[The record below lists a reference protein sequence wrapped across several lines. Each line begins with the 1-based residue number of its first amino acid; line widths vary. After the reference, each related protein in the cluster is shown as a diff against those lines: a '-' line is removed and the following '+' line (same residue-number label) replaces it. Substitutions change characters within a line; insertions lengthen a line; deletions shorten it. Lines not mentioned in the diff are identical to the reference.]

1 MSNRSLKISIQS
13 SILKWARESS
23 GEDIERVA
31 KKLKVEIQEIK
42 RWESQESLI
51 TISKLRNLAKIY
63 KRPLAVFFLS
73 KKPDE
78 KLPNDYRVLPENQD
92 TPLSKVTKLAIR
104 KIQHLQFIAMELS
117 GLINQETKYKAVKID
132 ASVGPEDLAEQM
144 RSQINVTPK
153 QQFGLKKDASALALW
168 KKTIEDIGILVFQM
182 SVPVEEIRGFSLIE
196 TNQPVITINIKDSIR
211 ARIFSLFH
219 EYCHILLN
227 DAGFCDLGEEYY
239 SSGHIKTIEEYCN
252 HFAGAFLVPKNTL
265 LTHPLIKKIED
276 YEEDSGEA
284 LKQVSNNFKVSQEV
298 ILRRLLMLKKISRQY
313 YLDKRDQLKN
323 DFKKI
328 KSYKGKKRWLVPYKK
343 CVQERGAYFITM
355 VFEARTQ
362 GLITIRDMVDYLGV
376 KRKHIS
382 KVEKFLFSL

>member
-23 GEDIERVA
+23 GENIERVA

-42 RWESQESLI
+42 KWESQESLI
-51 TISKLRNLAKIY
+51 TIGKLRNLAKIY

-73 KKPDE
+73 KKPYE
-78 KLPNDYRVLPENQD
+78 KLPNDYRVLPENQGR
-92 TPLSKVTKLAIR
+92 PLLRVTKLAIR
-104 KIQHLQFIAMELS
+104 KIQHLQVIATELS
-117 GLINQETKYKAVKID
+117 ELLNQEAKYKVIKIG
-132 ASVGPEDLAEQM
+132 ASVGPEELAEQTRLQM
-144 RSQINVTPK
+144 NITLK
-153 QQFGLKKDASALALW
+153 QQIELKNDTSALALW
-168 KKTIEDIGILVFQM
+168 KKAIEDTGILVFQM
-182 SVPVEEIRGFSLIE
+182 SVPVDEIRGFSLIE
-196 TNQPVITINIKDSIR
+196 TNQPVIAINIKDSVR
-211 ARIFSLFH
+211 ARIFSIFH

-239 SSGHIKTIEEYCN
+239 SSGHIKTIEEFCN

-276 YEEDSGEA
+276 NEEDLDEA
-284 LKQVSNNFKVSQEV
+284 IKKISNNFKVSQEV
-298 ILRRLLMLKKISRQY
+298 ILRRLLMFKRISKQY
-313 YLDKRDQLKN
+313 YLDKRAQLKK

-328 KSYKGKKRWLVPYKK
+328 KSFEGKKRWLVPYKK
-343 CVQERGAYFITM
+343 CVQERGTNFIAM

-362 GLITIRDMVDYLGV
+362 SLITIRDMVDYLGV

-382 KVEKFLFSL
+382 KVEKFLFS

>member
-13 SILKWARESS
+13 SILKWAREST

-78 KLPNDYRVLPENQD
+78 KLPNDYRVLPENQGS
-92 TPLSKVTKLAIR
+92 PLSKVTKLAIR
-104 KIQHLQFIAMELS
+104 KIQHLQFIATELS
-117 GLINQETKYKAVKID
+117 GLLNQETKYKAVKIGT
-132 ASVGPEDLAEQM
+132 SVGPEELAEQT
-144 RSQINVTPK
+144 RSQINITPK
-153 QQFGLKKDASALALW
+153 QQFELKNDTSALALW
-168 KKTIEDIGILVFQM
+168 KKIVEDMGILVFQM

-252 HFAGAFLVPKNTL
+252 HFAGAILVPKNTL
-265 LTHPLIKKIED
+265 LAHALIKKIED
-276 YEEDSGEA
+276 FREDSDEA
-284 LKQVSNNFKVSQEV
+284 LKQIANDFRVSQEV
-298 ILRRLLMLKKISRQY
+298 ILRRLLMLNKISRQY
-313 YLDKRDQLKN
+313 YLNKREQFKN

-328 KSYKGKKRWLVPYKK
+328 QTYRGKGRWLVPYRI
-343 CVQERGAYFITM
+343 CVQERGIAFITM